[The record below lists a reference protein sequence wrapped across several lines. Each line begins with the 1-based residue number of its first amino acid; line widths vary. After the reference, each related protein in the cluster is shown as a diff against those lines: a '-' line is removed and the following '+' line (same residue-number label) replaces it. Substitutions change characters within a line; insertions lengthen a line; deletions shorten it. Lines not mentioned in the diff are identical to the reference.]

1 MNLVLA
7 GKGLDVFE
15 VVRLSLKDVDS
26 SGGGGEY
33 IALIPLTDKRL
44 RPQRI
49 TVKIFI
55 TVILC
60 LALSG
65 LLVFFLLPRSIRL
78 QSSASVLLPSDV
90 QIKDDVVSL
99 NFSVSCFFS
108 SSLSPSTHSILAFVS
123 AIVNVYPFN
132 VTNWNYVPLYVETVN
147 LLSLYHSTVLNVGNA
162 RLNEWVP
169 ARTTRELHVYQIL
182 EFDEPVFSM
191 YLPKLCLSNNTEY
204 NQIYISFVTSIQV
217 NALSQRFESVM
228 DTVQLVSCHPKYQ
241 VPSQL

>member
-1 MNLVLA
+1 MGN
-7 GKGLDVFE
+7 
-15 VVRLSLKDVDS
+15 VVMGTPNQCSIPTYGCIGTSRQCPTCRGTGIVEDVDS

-49 TVKIFI
+49 TVRIFI

-99 NFSVSCFFS
+99 NFS
-108 SSLSPSTHSILAFVS
+108 
-123 AIVNVYPFN
+123 YPFN

-182 EFDEPVFSM
+182 EFDEPVFPM

-204 NQIYISFVTSIQV
+204 NQIYISFVTSIQA

-228 DTVQLVSCHPKYQ
+228 DSVQLVSCHPKYQ
-241 VPSQL
+241 VPSHL